1 MVAFVP
7 LSRRGSPPEKMM
19 SISIN
24 FCDRDIYRKLIK
36 FYRAKDRRDWKVI
49 NDLTAQ
55 DVMSY
60 MDLGEVSAQ

>member
-1 MVAFVP
+1 
-7 LSRRGSPPEKMM
+7 M

-24 FCDRDIYRKLIK
+24 FCDRDIYRKLIE
-36 FYRAKDRRDWKVI
+36 FYRTKDRRDWKVI
-49 NDLTAQ
+49 NDLTTQ

>member
-1 MVAFVP
+1 
-7 LSRRGSPPEKMM
+7 M